1 MQIEIFS
8 GKNNSGMAKK
18 LVLLFFLSLFLSL
31 PLKGQRQE
39 QITLQLIP
47 YPQKLVFGEGTFF
60 SKNPDVVFS
69 GTSSEEEKILMNE
82 LRSLWSTIDR
92 KKKVSGKD
100 IIFRR
105 YEMEKNLY
113 PAVII

>member
-1 MQIEIFS
+1 
-8 GKNNSGMAKK
+8 MAKK

-60 SKNPDVVFS
+60 SKIRMSYFQ
-69 GTSSEEEKILMNE
+69 EHL
-82 LRSLWSTIDR
+82 LRKR
-92 KKKVSGKD
+92 K
-100 IIFRR
+100 F
-105 YEMEKNLY
+105 
-113 PAVII
+113 

>member
-1 MQIEIFS
+1 
-8 GKNNSGMAKK
+8 MAKK
-18 LVLLFFLSLFLSL
+18 LVLLCFLLSVFLSL

-60 SKNPDVVFS
+60 SEHPDVVFS

-82 LRSLWSTIDR
+82 LRSSWQTINR
-92 KKKVSGKD
+92 KKKISGKHT
-100 IIFRR
+100 ILLR
-105 YEMEKNLY
+105 
-113 PAVII
+113 

>member
-39 QITLQLIP
+39 
-47 YPQKLVFGEGTFF
+47 
-60 SKNPDVVFS
+60 PDNAS
-69 GTSSEEEKILMNE
+69 TY
-82 LRSLWSTIDR
+82 SLSAEVGIR
-92 KKKVSGKD
+92 
-100 IIFRR
+100 
-105 YEMEKNLY
+105 
-113 PAVII
+113 